1 LFGGIDRP
9 GDDMRFAILSAVLW
23 SCVVALLGVA
33 AIRIEG
39 REAEQSVAAPRTP
52 LILEVGQGE
61 RRIRRVMGGALAII
75 KVDRRN
81 GGSPNLMMGYEE
93 IPPGQMIQAHHHP
106 AMEEIIFVHR
116 GAGTAELGSRSAEVA
131 AGATISIPQGTRVM
145 LRNTGKEPLAI
156 AYFFSGPG
164 YEEYLRE
171 TSVLEGQ
178 SAPPLSPE
186 QLTVIRERHKAHI
199 VFDP

>member
-1 LFGGIDRP
+1 
-9 GDDMRFAILSAVLW
+9 MRFSTMAVVLGSGVVVLSL
-23 SCVVALLGVA
+23 A
-33 AIRIEG
+33 AIRPVVSA
-39 REAEQSVAAPRTP
+39 AEQSVAAPRTP
-52 LILEVGQGE
+52 LILDAKQGE

-81 GGSPNLMMGYEE
+81 GGSPDLMMGYEE

-106 AMEEIIFVHR
+106 SMDEIIFVHR
-116 GAGTAELGSRSAEVA
+116 GTGIAELGNKTAEVG
-131 AGATISIPQGTRVM
+131 AGATVFIPQATRVM

-171 TSVLEGQ
+171 TSVPEGQ
-178 SAPPLSPE
+178 SAPPLSPGE
-186 QLTVIRERHKAHI
+186 LAGIRERHKAHI
-199 VFDP
+199 VFDPQ

>member
-1 LFGGIDRP
+1 
-9 GDDMRFAILSAVLW
+9 MRFSTMAVVLGSGVVVLSL
-23 SCVVALLGVA
+23 A
-33 AIRIEG
+33 AIRPVVSA
-39 REAEQSVAAPRTP
+39 AEQSVAAPRTA
-52 LILEVGQGE
+52 LILDAKQGE

-81 GGSPNLMMGYEE
+81 GGSPDLMMGYEE

-106 AMEEIIFVHR
+106 SMDEIIFVHR
-116 GAGTAELGSRSAEVA
+116 GTGTAELGNKTAEVG
-131 AGATISIPQGTRVM
+131 AGATVFIPQATRVM

-171 TSVLEGQ
+171 TSVPEGQ
-178 SAPPLSPE
+178 SAPPLSPRE
-186 QLTVIRERHKAHI
+186 LAGIRERHKAHI
-199 VFDP
+199 VFDPQ